1 MLEWLLAAA
10 LLAGCNPAE
19 AVTIVAHRGG
29 MDSGFTENTL
39 AAFRSAAAAGA
50 DAAELDVRATRDG
63 VFVVLH
69 DARVDRTTLG
79 RGRVARLTAQ
89 QVRRLATP
97 DGLRIPELGQ
107 VLGAEL
113 GMTLVLDL
121 KAARLD
127 LAALVERV
135 SASGRLGEVVF
146 GVRSLADLRRLNAIR
161 PGLRRLAFPR
171 RPAQVDA
178 YLDAGVDVVRLW
190 PHWLTRDPALADRV
204 RAAGAEVWLTTED
217 APAEQLVA
225 WARDG
230 IGGFITNRPAEAAAA
245 FACAQ
250 AEDPPITG
258 TGG

>member
-1 MLEWLLAAA
+1 MCPTTASTTTPTSTAKPMPSRRIASSVCAARTIAPPSGADTARRCYAHRPRRTSPECDVLEWLLAAA

-29 MDSGFTENTL
+29 MDSAFTETTL
-39 AAFRSAAAAGA
+39 AAFRSAAAGGA

-135 SASGRLGEVVF
+135 
-146 GVRSLADLRRLNAIR
+146 
-161 PGLRRLAFPR
+161 
-171 RPAQVDA
+171 
-178 YLDAGVDVVRLW
+178 
-190 PHWLTRDPALADRV
+190 
-204 RAAGAEVWLTTED
+204 
-217 APAEQLVA
+217 
-225 WARDG
+225 
-230 IGGFITNRPAEAAAA
+230 
-245 FACAQ
+245 
-250 AEDPPITG
+250 
-258 TGG
+258 